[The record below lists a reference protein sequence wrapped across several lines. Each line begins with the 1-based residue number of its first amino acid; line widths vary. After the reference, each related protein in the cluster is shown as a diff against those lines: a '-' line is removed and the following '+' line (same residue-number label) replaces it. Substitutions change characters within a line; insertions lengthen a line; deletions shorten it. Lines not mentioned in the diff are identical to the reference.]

1 MGLKDENIELKKER
15 DKQKIK
21 SKESEVNCQAL
32 NQNIIDTK
40 KESQNEIKSLKRYA
54 DNYLNQTLG
63 LNKELF
69 DAKVEKWVIA
79 KRDNHNV
86 ITYIILLFARHSFE
100 QLSLNTKNTI
110 TNENSKFNKLIEGI
124 FNSSKNFLVPTNFEA
139 HNSSKI
145 NIIKKSFPKEI
156 KNI

>member
-21 SKESEVNCQAL
+21 NKESEVNCQAL

-69 DAKVEKWVIA
+69 DAKGEKWVIT
-79 KRDNHNV
+79 KKDNHNV
-86 ITYIILLFARHSFE
+86 ITFIILLFARHSFE
-100 QLSLNTKNTI
+100 QISLNTKNTI
-110 TNENSKFNKLIEGI
+110 TN
-124 FNSSKNFLVPTNFEA
+124 
-139 HNSSKI
+139 
-145 NIIKKSFPKEI
+145 
-156 KNI
+156 